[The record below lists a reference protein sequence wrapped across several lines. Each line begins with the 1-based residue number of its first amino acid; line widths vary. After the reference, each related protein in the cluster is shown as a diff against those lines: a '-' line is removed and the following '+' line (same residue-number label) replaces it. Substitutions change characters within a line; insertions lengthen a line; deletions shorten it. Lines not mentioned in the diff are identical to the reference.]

1 MLHEIRIQN
10 LGVIDDAVLELH
22 PGLNVVTGET
32 GAGKTMVVSGLGLL
46 LGARADAGLV
56 RAGASSAAVEGV
68 VEVGRDHPAAVR
80 AAEAGAD
87 ADDGLVLVRTV
98 SAEGRSRAHV
108 GGRSAPVGVLSEIGE
123 HLVAVHGQADQWRL
137 RQADQHR
144 VLLDQYAGESVGV
157 ALGCYQA
164 LYDQLEAVRRELAEL
179 RDASRDRAREVE
191 ILQVGLEQLEALD
204 PQSGEDAALRIE
216 DERLS
221 HAEGLRAGAEEART
235 LLAGAEEEYAAEP
248 AGNVIAALAAA
259 RAALAAMLE
268 HDPALRE
275 LDRRLADLGY
285 LAADLGADLSS
296 YLSDVEVDP
305 VRLTWVQQRRAD
317 LGGLMRKYGDTVD
330 DVLAWGREA
339 AARLDTLLNADDAVA
354 GLERREAVLRSDLG
368 AAAAELSAAR
378 RAAARALGAAV
389 SSELAHLAMGS
400 AVVDVAVGS
409 RPADDGLAVPGSGE
423 RVRYTRHGVDE
434 VEILLAANPGAPA
447 RSVAKAAS
455 GGELSRVMLALEVVT
470 GARGTAEVPTFVFDE
485 VDAGVGGR
493 AALDIGARLAALAS
507 HAQVIV
513 VTHLAQV
520 AAFAD
525 RHLVVSKSSDGHV
538 TSSGVVRVDED
549 ARLRELARMM
559 AGVDSETALE
569 HASEL
574 LAQAGERRA
583 AVPAGRAPG
592 GHDDAPTATPESAGG
607 GPKRRRAASRG

>member
-1 MLHEIRIQN
+1 MLQEIRIQN

-56 RAGASSAAVEGV
+56 RAGARSAAVEGV
-68 VEVGRDHPAAVR
+68 VDLPAGHPAAVR

-87 ADDGLVLVRTV
+87 TDDGLVLLRTL

-108 GGRSAPVGVLSEIGE
+108 GGRTAPVGVLSEIGE

-144 VLLDQYAGESVGV
+144 ALLDQYAGKPV
-157 ALGCYQA
+157 ASALARYQE
-164 LYDQLEAVRRELAEL
+164 LYDEHDRVRRELAEL
-179 RDASRDRAREVE
+179 TEAARDRAREVE
-191 ILQVGLEQLEALD
+191 ILQVGLEQIEALD
-204 PQSGEDAALRIE
+204 PQPGEDADLRVE
-216 DERLS
+216 DERLT
-221 HAEGLRAGAEEART
+221 HAEGLRAGAETAHG

-248 AGNVIAALAAA
+248 APNVIGAIADARSALGG
-259 RAALAAMLE
+259 LLE

-285 LAADLGADLSS
+285 LAADLGADLSG
-296 YLSDVEVDP
+296 YVSDIELDP
-305 VRLTWVQQRRAD
+305 ARLAWVQQRRAD
-317 LGGLMRKYGDTVD
+317 LSGLMRKYGDTVD
-330 DVLAWGREA
+330 EVLEWARKGTARLDVLLNAEDTLAGLGARLEALRCELGEAAAALTRARREA
-339 AARLDTLLNADDAVA
+339 AT
-354 GLERREAVLRSDLG
+354 GL
-368 AAAAELSAAR
+368 AAAVTE
-378 RAAARALGAAV
+378 
-389 SSELAHLAMGS
+389 ELAHLAMGK
-400 AVVDVAVGS
+400 AVVEVSVGD
-409 RPADDGLAVPGSGE
+409 RATEDGLAVPG
-423 RVRYTRHGVDE
+423 RQQAVRFARHGVDD

-470 GARGTAEVPTFVFDE
+470 GARGAGEVPTFVFDE

-493 AALDIGARLAALAS
+493 AALDIGARLAALAR

-525 RHLVVSKSSDGHV
+525 RHLVVTKSSDGHV
-538 TSSGVVRVDED
+538 TSSGVVQVDGDE
-549 ARLRELARMM
+549 RLRELARMM
-559 AGVDSETALE
+559 AGVDSDTAVE
-569 HASEL
+569 HAGEL
-574 LAQAGERRA
+574 LAQAGERREA
-583 AVPAGRAPG
+583 AA
-592 GHDDAPTATPESAGG
+592 TA
-607 GPKRRRAASRG
+607 